1 MFKLLKHEFK
11 KRKSLL
17 LIALIILSTAEILAI
32 YQVTKSNSSPVFG
45 AIINIVMFI
54 GVLLIVFV
62 DVVVQYFNDFKK
74 SQGTLLFLSPNS
86 GYKIVGSKM
95 LFGAAEL
102 LAGLSLALL
111 FSWITNSFAVAEGY
125 EGIGPQIQLLKES
138 LNMSVG
144 SANTWWVVAGFL
156 FLIFLQY
163 FASQSIAVTSITLG
177 RTILSKNSY
186 NWFWAVLFFVMVS
199 IVVQTVNG
207 MLVLLIGLED
217 GIFSNSFS
225 FDSQTETAVNFTKYL
240 ILGGI
245 EYLFWIAASFLVS
258 GTLLTKKVDI

>member
-1 MFKLLKHEFK
+1 MFKLLKYEFN

-17 LIALIILSTAEILAI
+17 LISLIILAAAEILAI
-32 YQVTKSNSSPVFG
+32 YQVTKDSSSPVFG

-54 GVLLIVFV
+54 AVLLIVFI

-74 SQGTLLFLSPNS
+74 SQGTLLFLIPNS

-111 FSWITNSFAVAEGY
+111 FAWVTNSFAVAEGY
-125 EGIGPQIQLLKES
+125 EGIGPQIQSFKNTLS
-138 LNMSVG
+138 LG
-144 SANTWWVVAGFL
+144 IGTANTWWVVAGFL
-156 FLIFLQY
+156 FLVFLQY

-186 NWFWAVLFFVMVS
+186 NWFWAVLFFVVAS

-207 MLVLLIGLED
+207 MLVILIGLED

-225 FDSQTETAVNFTKYL
+225 FDSQAETAVNITKYL
-240 ILGGI
+240 ILGGV
-245 EYLFWIAASFLVS
+245 EYLFWIGASFFVS